1 MASIDELLEIPD
13 FLRRTDTPEEIA
25 AARVREA
32 RLKNTHP
39 GALIKMPT
47 SYRWSGKIE
56 AIKVRKEVEEAK
68 IMKKDVKKKKIDHP
82 TTVAIKKYLGNL
94 KGDDRRRVCYDIARE
109 NEINPQR
116 WDHLNNGQ
124 VAMNLTNTIRGRFY
138 KTAFKVYIGGEEV
151 NDDYLNRI
159 LTDD

>member
-1 MASIDELLEIPD
+1 MTSIDELLEIPD
-13 FLRRTDTPEEIA
+13 FLRRTITSEELA
-25 AARVREA
+25 EA
-32 RLKNTHP
+32 EAKEERLKNVHP

-47 SYRWSGKIE
+47 SHRWSSKVE
-56 AIKVRKEVEEAK
+56 ATKVRKEVEEARVL
-68 IMKKDVKKKKIDHP
+68 KKDVKKKKVDHP
-82 TTVAIKKYLGNL
+82 TTVAINKYLGNL
-94 KGDDRRRVCYDIARE
+94 KGDARRKACYDIARE

-151 NDDYLNRI
+151 NDEYLNRV